1 MCYYFDDVIT
11 VRDIYFSDI
20 LLDQISYKEIR
31 KYFNLWHFIQKFNG
45 CKTITY

>member
-11 VRDIYFSDI
+11 VRYIYFSDI

-31 KYFNLWHFIQKFNG
+31 KYFNL
-45 CKTITY
+45 